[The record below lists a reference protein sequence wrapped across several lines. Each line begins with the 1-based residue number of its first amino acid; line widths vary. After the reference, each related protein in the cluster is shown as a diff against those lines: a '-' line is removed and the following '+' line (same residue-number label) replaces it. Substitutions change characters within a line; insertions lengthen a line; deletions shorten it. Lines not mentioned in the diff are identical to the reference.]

1 MAIYHCSV
9 KVLGKS
15 GGRSAVQFGAY
26 MSGERDFNERTLET
40 YDHTTKE
47 EVAFSEMYFSDDVP
61 EELQDRSK
69 FWNALEKNETS
80 ANARFSRTWELAL
93 DKDLTLE
100 QMREQVERFKDSLMQ
115 DGYSAVQVAIHLKE
129 GNPHAHIMAP
139 CRQMEHGQWQKDKEV
154 KGYLCRHILSGEEQ
168 AFKSVKD
175 IPELYERIPLL
186 DANGQQK
193 TDSRN
198 RLQWQRVTISADTL
212 NSRQMLLDQRE
223 RWANIQN
230 DYLSPD
236 MQVSH
241 LSYKAQGIDK
251 QATKH
256 LGWKASQLESQGIHT
271 EIGDYNRAVKYQNN
285 HPKTIIEIQE
295 KISLKERLIEQ
306 LQEYIQ
312 EISRSV
318 SYAADRLRN
327 LIKSSERTDG
337 TTLARESR
345 IEADS
350 SISERAHRD
359 LERERLRIAEI
370 KRTERLKRE
379 ELKRAEELAKAEL
392 EQVAKVAKPS
402 IDISR

>member
-15 GGRSAVQFGAY
+15 GGRSAVQFAAY

-129 GNPHAHIMAP
+129 GNPHAHIMSP
-139 CRQMEHGQWQKDKEV
+139 CRQMKHGQWQKDKEV

-318 SYAADRLRN
+318 SYAAERLRN
-327 LIKSSERTDG
+327 LIKSSERADR

-392 EQVAKVAKPS
+392 EQVARVAKPS